1 MTARWPVRLVM
12 LLAPSL
18 LSAGIAC
25 AQMTP
30 LVDSRVLQADVWWLG
45 QHLPMEDFPDPP
57 FSSYNRWI
65 RPELIDPDLENDP
78 DLGSCDAFA
87 FQVSEF
93 FPGAI
98 YMSGTTQ
105 GRWFITPGRWS
116 AVSSARFE
124 FRVDSCIVYDLRAT
138 VLPGDWPSVG
148 LVGGGVKIQGPIP
161 SLLYHYLEAGEV
173 VEHARLGPGEY
184 KIYGWSSGSGDME
197 AWQGATF
204 EALWTCSLCAPSFMA
219 LQPADATV
227 ACGGTAVFSAG
238 SSMPPGSVTYQ
249 WRRDLVPLTNG
260 GQISGAT
267 SPTLTIS
274 NVCTADAAYYYDV
287 VVTYA
292 GQAEPSR
299 LVRIHIAT
307 ATGVENTAEESPQA
321 FSITGAAPNP
331 FREATAFQYSV
342 RSPTRIV
349 ITIYDVK
356 GALVR
361 TLEDRVITGTGSVTW
376 DGRTGSGV
384 KVPPGVYFLRVEAGP
399 IRESRKVV
407 LLP

>member
-1 MTARWPVRLVM
+1 M
-12 LLAPSL
+12 
-18 LSAGIAC
+18 GEY
-25 AQMTP
+25 
-30 LVDSRVLQADVWWLG
+30 
-45 QHLPMEDFPDPP
+45 LPMEDFPNPP
-57 FSSYNRWI
+57 FSPYNRWI
-65 RPELIDPDLENDP
+65 RPELVDPDLENEP

-98 YMSGTTQ
+98 YMSGTTE

-116 AVSSARFE
+116 TVSSARFE
-124 FRVDSCIVYDLRAT
+124 FRTDSCIVYDLSAT

-148 LVGGGVKIQGPIP
+148 LVGGAVEVQGPIP
-161 SLLYHYLEAGEV
+161 SLLYHYLEGGQI
-173 VEHARLGPGEY
+173 VEHARMGPGEY

-197 AWQGATF
+197 EWQGATF
-204 EALWTCSLCAPSFMA
+204 EALWTCTPCAPSFMA
-219 LQPADATV
+219 RQPADVTV

-238 SSMPPGSVTYQ
+238 SSMPAGSVTYQ
-249 WRRDLVPLTNG
+249 WRRNLVPLTDG

-274 NVCTADAAYYYDV
+274 NACTADAAYYYDV

-307 ATGVENTAEESPQA
+307 ATGVEDSPQA

-331 FREATAFQYSV
+331 FTEATTFHYSV

-349 ITIYDVK
+349 MVIYDVK
-356 GALVR
+356 GAVVR
-361 TLEDRVITGTGSVTW
+361 TLEDRVITGTGSITW
-376 DGRTGSGV
+376 DGRTRSGA
-384 KVPPGVYFLRVEAGP
+384 KAAPGIYFLRVEAGTV
-399 IRESRKVV
+399 RETRKLV
-407 LLP
+407 LLQ